1 MPWFARTTLL
11 GIAVLGL
18 SAARATVGAQG
29 LEACKLI
36 TASEAAQALGKPA
49 IAKAQVIAPEK
60 DTCGYMGAPF
70 DVHTEALANPTRWS
84 AALKE
89 EIKKGKAEAI
99 PGVGDDAAYMKD
111 GNDDNIATARKGKH
125 LVTISIYQNQ
135 GTAAQVKPL
144 AIKLLKL
151 ALSKVP

>member
-1 MPWFARTTLL
+1 MRLL
-11 GIAVLGL
+11 
-18 SAARATVGAQG
+18 ARATFLCATAIVLSSAGKTLGAQG

-36 TASEAAQALGKPA
+36 TAAEAAEALGKPA
-49 IAKAQVIAPEK
+49 IAKAQAIAPEK

-70 DVHTEALANPTRWS
+70 DVHTEALPNPTRWS
-84 AALKE
+84 AALKD

-99 PGVGDDAAYMKD
+99 PGVGDDAAYTKD
-111 GNDDNIATARKGKH
+111 GNGDNIATARKGKH

-135 GTAAQVKPL
+135 GSAAQVKPL

>member
-1 MPWFARTTLL
+1 MRLTARNTLL
-11 GIAVLGL
+11 GIVALGL
-18 SAARATVGAQG
+18 SATRTSLGAQG

-36 TASEAAQALGKPA
+36 TAAEAAEALGKPA
-49 IAKAQVIAPEK
+49 IAKAQVIAPER

-70 DVHTEALANPTRWS
+70 DVHTEALKNPTGWS
-84 AALKE
+84 AALKA
-89 EIKKGKAEAI
+89 EIKKGKAEAL
-99 PGVGDDAAYMKD
+99 PGIGDDAAYMKD
-111 GNDDNIATARKGKH
+111 GNDDNIATARKGIH
-125 LVTISIYQNQ
+125 LVTISVYQRQ

>member
-1 MPWFARTTLL
+1 MRLLWRTMLLSIAASVLSSAGRTL
-11 GIAVLGL
+11 
-18 SAARATVGAQG
+18 SAQG

-36 TASEAAQALGKPA
+36 SATEAADALGKPA

-111 GNDDNIATARKGKH
+111 GNGDNIATARKGKH
-125 LVTISIYQNQ
+125 LVTISVYQNQ

-151 ALSKVP
+151 ALTKVP